1 MNPVAFTIFGIDIM
15 WYAIMIVTGMLLGM
29 LTAAVLFR
37 QKGFKADMVID
48 FAILVLP
55 LAIIGARFY
64 YIIFSSDASSFW
76 TMFTFWKGISWWGTL
91 LGLVIFGSVGLLI
104 IKINP
109 LKFCRIRPFAEG
121 DKKMPS
127 GAKDWVIWSVFTVVL
142 TLIFGRIIYCFLHD
156 STSSSSGIY
165 HLFNIRGGGLAIYGG
180 VIGGAIGVFSM
191 CRIKKFTWAQVRAV
205 CDSIVPALILGQAI
219 GRWGNFFN
227 QEAYGEAVTN
237 PAWQFFPFAV
247 WIEEKNMWYQ
257 ATFFYEFLVNIIGY
271 AILFAY
277 SYRKSKK
284 YDGMVTCLYFIWYGI
299 GRAIIEGFRTDSL
312 WTPGN
317 LRVSQ
322 LLSVILL
329 TFFSLAALYFLW
341 KDLSLAEQRTGLIC
355 WGFILISGI
364 LWVIAELWGGLTYSI
379 WTMLGVA
386 MLPAGVGAA
395 VLCFL
400 VRRRMYGYLAGPLIA
415 VGVVM
420 LCAAGLL
427 SWWFALAGAVLGLGV
442 EIANLAVNRT
452 RPGQPEEPA
461 AA

>member
-1 MNPVAFTIFGIDIM
+1 MDPVAFTIFGVDIM

-29 LTAAVLFR
+29 LVAAVLFR
-37 QKGFKADMVID
+37 RKGFKADMVID

-64 YIIFSSDASSFW
+64 YIIFSDNPSSFW
-76 TMFTFWKGISWWGTL
+76 TMFTFWRGISWWGTI
-91 LGLVIFGSVGLLI
+91 LGFVIFAAVGLLI
-104 IKINP
+104 IRINP

-121 DKKMPS
+121 DKRMPA
-127 GAKDWVIWSVFTVVL
+127 GARDWAIWSVFTVAL
-142 TLIFGRIIYCFLHD
+142 TLIFGRIIYCFLND
-156 STSSSSGIY
+156 PTSSSSGIY

-180 VIGGAIGVFSM
+180 VIGGAIGVFAM
-191 CRIKKFTWAQVRAV
+191 CRIKKFTWKQIRAV
-205 CDSIVPALILGQAI
+205 CDSIAPALILGQAI

-227 QEAYGEAVTN
+227 QEAYGEAVTD

-247 WIEEKNMWYQ
+247 WIEDQDMWYQ
-257 ATFFYEFLVNIIGY
+257 ATFFYEFLVNIIGF

-277 SYRKSKK
+277 SYNKSHK
-284 YDGMVTCLYFIWYGI
+284 YDGMVTCLYFIRYGI
-299 GRAIIEGFRTDSL
+299 GRAIIEGFRSDSL
-312 WTPGN
+312 WTPGE

-329 TFFSLAALYFLW
+329 TVFTAVALAVLW

-355 WGFILISGI
+355 WGFVLVSGI
-364 LWVIAELWGGLTYSI
+364 LWFIAEQGGVFSYSI

-395 VLCFL
+395 VLCFWTK
-400 VRRRMYGYLAGPLIA
+400 RRMYGYLSGALIA

-427 SWWFALAGAVLGLGV
+427 SWWFALAGAVIGLGV
-442 EIANLAVNRT
+442 EAANLILNRG
-452 RPGQPEEPA
+452 PKPEEPA
-461 AA
+461 AV